1 MDSGMK
7 TTLFTALT
15 ALVFGFLGAAA
26 WSYGGLA
33 DNRTRAFL
41 VENPGVLEEVAEALA
56 EQRERE
62 AAGAARERLAEMG
75 DGVMTPFPGAVMGNP
90 EGSKVLV
97 EFSDYNCGYCEAS
110 LADIQRLVDADPEL
124 KVVIREWPIFQGSD
138 YAARMA
144 LAAGMQGKYR
154 EFHEA
159 MFANSPATPESVDAV
174 ARQIGLDMER
184 AQADAG
190 SEAVSIELARNLQL
204 ARNLG
209 FTGTP
214 GFIAGGTPIPGAV
227 GYDRLK
233 DLIDNPQG

>member
-1 MDSGMK
+1 MK
-7 TTLFTALT
+7 NTLFTALT

-26 WSYGGLA
+26 WSYAGLA
-33 DNRTRAFL
+33 DNRTRSYL
-41 VENPGVLEEVAEALA
+41 VENPEVLEEVAEALA
-56 EQRERE
+56 AKRESE
-62 AAGAARERLAEMG
+62 ALGDARARLEEMG
-75 DGVMTPFPGAVMGNP
+75 DSILTPFPGAVMGNP
-90 EGSKVLV
+90 DGSKVLV

-110 LADIQRLVDADPEL
+110 LADIQQLVDADPDL

-159 MFANSPATPESVDAV
+159 MFANGPATPESVDLV
-174 ARQIGLDMER
+174 AEQIGLDMER

-190 SEAVSIELARNLQL
+190 SEAVSLELARNFTF
-204 ARNLG
+204 ARTLG

-214 GFIAGGTPIPGAV
+214 GFIANGTPIPGAV
-227 GYDRLK
+227 GYERLK
-233 DLIDNPQG
+233 ELLDAPQG

>member
-1 MDSGMK
+1 MK
-7 TTLFTALT
+7 NTAFTALV

-26 WSYGGLA
+26 WSYAGLA
-33 DNRTRAFL
+33 DNRTRTYL
-41 VENPGVLEEVAEALA
+41 IENPEVLADVADALA
-56 EQRERE
+56 QSRERE
-62 AAGAARERLAEMG
+62 ATDAARQRLADMG
-75 DGVMTPFPGAVMGNP
+75 DAVFSPFPGVVLGNP
-90 EGSKVLV
+90 NGSKVLV

-110 LADIQRLVDADPEL
+110 LIDVQRLVESDPEL

-159 MFANSPATPESVDAV
+159 MFANGPATPESVDMV
-174 ARQIGLDMER
+174 ASQIGLDMAR

-190 SEAVSIELARNLQL
+190 SDAVSIELARNLQL

-209 FTGTP
+209 FSGTP
-214 GFIAGGTPIPGAV
+214 GFIAGGTPIPGAI

-233 DLIDNPQG
+233 ELIDSPQG